1 VSEVG
6 PRTCEDCGAE
16 FRGVTARYC
25 PPCRTRRQGHRL
37 VYNWTPER
45 DAIMRRDYDP
55 RIRGRSQEIADKFGW
70 PVHVIR
76 HRAVAMGLSHSE
88 DRRRWTE
95 AEERF
100 LEEHAGSRRVPW
112 MARRLRRSLT
122 SVIVKMTR
130 MRLSRAVREGY
141 TLRDLELCF
150 GADHR
155 AIERWAREG
164 KLSVRKR
171 DYETGGHRSRPWA
184 VSHRAVREF
193 VVNHPMEFRLDR
205 VDQLWFMDL
214 ILEGN
219 LLPAGKEDSGEL
231 CELAIA

>member
-1 VSEVG
+1 VTEVG
-6 PRTCEDCGAE
+6 PRTCEDCGVE
-16 FRGVTARYC
+16 FGGVTARYC
-25 PPCRTRRQGHRL
+25 PACRTRRQGHRL
-37 VYNWTPER
+37 VYKWTPER

-55 RIRGRSQEIADKFGW
+55 RVRGRSQEIADRLGW
-70 PVHVIR
+70 PVWVIR
-76 HRAVAMGLSHSE
+76 HRAALLGLTHSD

-95 AEERF
+95 EEERF
-100 LEEHAGSRRVPW
+100 IEENAGSRRVPW
-112 MARRLRRSLT
+112 MARQLGRSQT

-164 KLSVRKR
+164 KLAVRKR
-171 DYETGGHRSRPWA
+171 DYETGAHRSRPWA

-193 VVNHPMEFRLDR
+193 VVNHPMEFELWR

-214 ILEGN
+214 VLGGN
-219 LLPAGKEDSGEL
+219 LLPAEKEASGDL